1 VALHVQMIWGSA
13 FESMRKSAL
22 GIRAA
27 AAFFEERFVGD
38 APPFGRP
45 ARAAGFFA
53 RRPCPRRLI
62 ELLVGKE
69 RVP

>member
-1 VALHVQMIWGSA
+1 
-13 FESMRKSAL
+13 MRKSAL